1 MTKIE
6 RLEASVRHSLIE
18 MEKLAAAWHTSGETA
33 KSIRAII
40 ASTGAILKPAPEYAE
55 VPVERWAVVAPSG
68 YVEAT
73 YPDEERALHA
83 ATQPRYL
90 DYAVAKLTGTVRRE
104 KVAPVERSVTVGG
117 ILISDGRTGYDKGS
131 VLLSE
136 SGEVGVEFAI
146 HPEFHGCSGSLTF
159 TTTDPPK

>member
-104 KVAPVERSVTVGG
+104 KVAPVERSVSVEAMVDHEGMITEPHVSGYSHGG
-117 ILISDGRTGYDKGS
+117 MY
-131 VLLSE
+131 
-136 SGEVGVEFAI
+136 EFSTS
-146 HPEFHGCSGSLTF
+146 PELFGKRGILTF
-159 TTTDPPK
+159 TWQEDPPK